1 MDLWTPEEK
10 LNYVYAFMK
19 YDHKDI
25 ELDFWQDDFIR
36 NRNRYIS
43 LLKSRQTGFSFVVAI
58 KGLVKALDPAR
69 TQYTKQFV
77 SYNEEDAQRKKSDM
91 RGNSMIQF
99 RTATKRN

>member
-1 MDLWTPEEK
+1 MELWTPEEK

-58 KGLVKALDPAR
+58 KGLVKALDSIHKAVC
-69 TQYTKQFV
+69 F
-77 SYNEEDAQRKKSDM
+77 
-91 RGNSMIQF
+91 I
-99 RTATKRN
+99 